1 MGTGLFKVV
10 AFARVTHMTNDEK
23 ITYYLRDMRQKGVR
37 SWTAAPPL
45 YRLLWHLGI
54 KVRPPLFASFRSL
67 YWLRAVLC
75 LCFFLLLWWGQGI
88 SWGQGGSHFWWW
100 EGGSHSISG
109 LVASVVAAVSIGA
122 IMAAIIRGKARKLAL
137 PRWEDYPSP

>member
-1 MGTGLFKVV
+1 M
-10 AFARVTHMTNDEK
+10 THDEK
-23 ITYYLRDMRQKGVR
+23 IAYYLRDMRQKGVR

-45 YRLLWHLGI
+45 YRLLWRLGI

-67 YWLRAVLC
+67 SVLY

-88 SWGQGGSHFWWW
+88 SWGSSHFWWW

-122 IMAAIIRGKARKLAL
+122 IMAAIIRRKARKLAL